1 MSTATNAGLDIICF
15 YAEMGGGA
23 SYVPLIE
30 RMTASARK
38 AMPDARVLLMA
49 PEPFPADEIAHKFD
63 KILRYPDAPTADD
76 LIYHKGRAF
85 LTAALG
91 TKNTTVFVDPDVE
104 FLAPVLVD
112 DSFDIGLTWRKE
124 RADQPA
130 LASLL
135 VTKPNQMRFWLKF
148 GHVLEALPKKNRRWY
163 CEQIALALMTGVCH
177 KPDARLTIAES
188 RVWLMDALECCAISD
203 EEAPRAR
210 AIHYKGRRKGPEFHQ
225 MFPENYDAA

>member
-1 MSTATNAGLDIICF
+1 MSLDILCF
-15 YAEMGGGA
+15 YAEMGNGEN
-23 SYVPLIE
+23 YIRHFE
-30 RMTASARK
+30 RMTASAR
-38 AMPDARVLLMA
+38 ATMPDARLLLMS
-49 PEPFPADEIAHKFD
+49 PEPFPRDEIAHCFD
-63 KILRYPDAPTADD
+63 KIIRYPDTPTVDD
-76 LIYHKGRAF
+76 LIYHKGRGF
-85 LTAALG
+85 LTAALS

-104 FLAPVLVD
+104 FKAPVLID

-135 VTKPNQMRFWLKF
+135 ITKPNQLTFWLKF
-148 GHVLEALPKKNRRWY
+148 GAVLEALPKKNRRWY

-203 EEAPRAR
+203 EDAPNAR
-210 AIHYKGRRKGPEFHQ
+210 AVHYKGRRKGPEFDA
-225 MFPENYDAA
+225 MFPRSHVAA